1 MNSTVINTGIGDLPA
16 AVIVGD
22 YNSILQQRL
31 SEKIK
36 SGFIELIPEEQFD
49 KMIAAAM
56 EDLQLGPRRHRYKR
70 EYVYMEKND
79 PRNDMGYAGRVETEV
94 EYIDEKYNV
103 LHDINTIPGMI
114 YASLHKSATEAIN
127 QTLNTPEYQGIFK
140 NDGSGGKEIIDG
152 ALSKIIGDNVDLF
165 VKKMFGGIISAAMHE
180 TLMVIRNSQ
189 QNGRPL
195 GY

>member
-56 EDLQLGPRRHRYKR
+56 EDL
-70 EYVYMEKND
+70 
-79 PRNDMGYAGRVETEV
+79 
-94 EYIDEKYNV
+94 
-103 LHDINTIPGMI
+103 
-114 YASLHKSATEAIN
+114 
-127 QTLNTPEYQGIFK
+127 
-140 NDGSGGKEIIDG
+140 
-152 ALSKIIGDNVDLF
+152 
-165 VKKMFGGIISAAMHE
+165 
-180 TLMVIRNSQ
+180 
-189 QNGRPL
+189 
-195 GY
+195 